1 MHQYPTD
8 PLFRVEPL
16 AATPHP
22 QQVCWRAAHQDYSE
36 LFVADEPCPEESKA
50 GEICVKRLLA
60 GERGHYGPLEHP
72 QITFATGFFPHSVM
86 QQARTHRVGVSF
98 DVQCLSG
105 DTEITFLHAGGG
117 LRKIK
122 IGELH
127 DLWTNGE
134 RATRHRQIR
143 GRQGEAPGTY
153 RRDCRKRLQKMKL
166 RVLNEDTNVF
176 ETSHLT
182 DVMCSGLQ
190 PVYRLTMEDGRTLD
204 CTANHRLLTPDGWQA
219 MVDALS
225 LRVRKDGTVRS
236 FRRTAQVLA
245 NGNVAVG
252 NGAYRDR
259 DWLQQQVESG
269 ATSDEMAERAG
280 CSTTTIRDW
289 ARRHQIHLVKSD
301 TRFRA
306 GFKPWNH
313 NPSAL
318 YRQQQWLQQ
327 QLENG
332 LCAKEM
338 AELAGCSVEAI
349 KKWVYHFGLTLNKRP
364 FFQKGMRPWNKG
376 RGGYRLQLSEAS
388 REARRAHGRQI
399 TRRGSASH
407 FWKGGTSPERVLIGA
422 WTRQIAPQ
430 VHQRF
435 DHTCQRCG
443 LRGSEQQLHA
453 HHLVPVYADPGLG
466 YEIENLVTLCQP
478 CHAFIHKHH
487 QEAEFATAFRLLKPT
502 QTWPEKPRP
511 RGRRLM
517 AHPLTVVQV
526 EFLGT
531 QMTYDLAVADP
542 WHNFVANGLVVH
554 NSMRYTGD
562 RIVRFVN
569 DSKDVHP
576 QGLGLDHAWFTALER
591 LFYVRPVGGY
601 ADRQGKKYYYTNEQR
616 KERLIHCYDT
626 AVRYVREVNRGVAE
640 EDARGVLAFDFR
652 QHFVVSFT
660 LRALLHFLDLRA
672 KLDAQL
678 EIRAL
683 CDLMWPHLEAWAPE
697 IAAWYSESR
706 LYRARLAP

>member
-1 MHQYPTD
+1 MD
-8 PLFRVEPL
+8 PRFRVDL
-16 AATPHP
+16 IAATPNP
-22 QQVCWRAAHQDYSE
+22 QQCVYAAMHQDYSE
-36 LFVADEPCPEESKA
+36 GFVAADRDSWPDEQKA

-60 GERGHYGPLEHP
+60 GERGHYGPLEHA
-72 QITFATGFFPHSVM
+72 QIVLNVGWFPHSVM

-98 DVQCLSG
+98 DVQCLAG
-105 DTEITFLHAGGG
+105 DTEITFLQAGGS
-117 LRKIK
+117 LRKIR
-122 IGELH
+122 IAELY

-134 RATRHRQIR
+134 QATRIRHIR
-143 GRQGEAPGTY
+143 GRQGETPGTY
-153 RRDCRKRLQKMKL
+153 RRDCRKRLQKMRL

-182 DVMCSGLQ
+182 DVICSGLQ

-204 CTANHRLLTPDGWQA
+204 CTANHRLLTPDGWQT
-219 MVDALS
+219 MGDALS
-225 LRVRKDGTVRS
+225 LRVRRDGTVRS
-236 FRRTAQVLA
+236 FRRTTQVLA

-252 NGAYRDR
+252 NGAYRDKG
-259 DWLQQQVESG
+259 WLQQQVESG
-269 ATSDEMAERAG
+269 ATPDEMAERAG

-289 ARRHQIHLVKSD
+289 ARKHQIRLLKSD

-349 KKWVYHFGLTLNKRP
+349 KKWVYHFGLSLNRRP
-364 FFQKGMRPWNKG
+364 PGFQKGMRPWNQE
-376 RGGYRLQLSEAS
+376 RPGYRLQLSEAS
-388 REARRAHGRQI
+388 REARRAHGRQS

-407 FWKGGTSPERVLIGA
+407 FWKGGTSSERVLIGA

-443 LRGSEQQLHA
+443 LRGSDQQLHA
-453 HHLVPVYADPGLG
+453 HHLVPVYADPSLG
-466 YEIENLVTLCQP
+466 CEIENLVTLCQP

-487 QEAEFATAFRLLKPT
+487 QEADFAATFRLLKPIK
-502 QTWPEKPRP
+502 TWPEKPCP

-517 AHPLTVVQV
+517 AHPLTVVHV

-562 RIVRFVN
+562 RIRKAAN
-569 DSKDVHP
+569 
-576 QGLGLDHAWFTALER
+576 GELE
-591 LFYVRPVGGY
+591 LEEVFYLRPVGDY
-601 ADRQGKKYYYTNEQR
+601 SDRQGKKYTYSPEQR
-616 KERLIHCYDT
+616 AIDLQLCRAAAERYRALLDAGY
-626 AVRYVREVNRGVAE
+626 AE
-640 EDARGVLAFDFR
+640 EHARGILPFDYR
-652 QHFVVSFT
+652 QHFVVSFS
-660 LRALLHFLDLRA
+660 LRAMLHFLDLRA
-672 KLDAQL
+672 KLDAQQ
-678 EIRAL
+678 EIREL
-683 CDLMWPHLEAWAPE
+683 CDLLWPHLQAWTPQFAD
-697 IAAWYSESR
+697 WYEKSR
-706 LYRARLAP
+706 LHRARLAP